1 MLGKV
6 ILLGAGGFLTAGSF
20 SSAGDAVIVVLAA
33 VYGRLGGGSSFSA
46 CDRKK
51 DGFYAFL

>member
-1 MLGKV
+1 MFGN
-6 ILLGAGGFLTAGSF
+6 ATAL
-20 SSAGDAVIVVLAA
+20 VHAA